1 MGTVLLP
8 PHYEGSASIVRSTQS
23 YTEAMLQTAWRS
35 KTNQDTAASIV
46 CVFTRCWGG
55 KLEQVLQTFGGS
67 AATEGGLIAST

>member
-8 PHYEGSASIVRSTQS
+8 PHCEGRALIARSTPLYRGHAANRLAQQDQS
-23 YTEAMLQTAWRS
+23 GYRRQHRRRLHAML
-35 KTNQDTAASIV
+35 
-46 CVFTRCWGG
+46 GG

>member
-46 CVFTRCWGG
+46 CVFTRCWAASWN
-55 KLEQVLQTFGGS
+55 KCCKPLEEVLLPK
-67 AATEGGLIAST
+67 AA